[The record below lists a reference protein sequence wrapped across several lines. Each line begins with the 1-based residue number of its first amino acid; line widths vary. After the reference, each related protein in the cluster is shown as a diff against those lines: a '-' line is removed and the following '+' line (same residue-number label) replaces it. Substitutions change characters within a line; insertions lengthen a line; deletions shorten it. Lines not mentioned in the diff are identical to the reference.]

1 MARKRE
7 FRQDKPRSGLLSKL
21 YLTKNQ
27 RRSLGKWTLYGLVLL
42 VLSVLQDV
50 IFCRLRVYGA
60 TTELVPVAIFLICI
74 IEGAQSGSVFALVS
88 GAAYLFSGTAPGVY
102 AMVFIVFAGVA
113 VSVFRQ
119 AYLQK
124 GFGAALFCAA
134 VAMLLYE
141 LSVFGMGLFLGL
153 TIPARFPG
161 FMITTG
167 LSLIAVPVLYPV
179 VLFIGSLGGEAW
191 KE

>member
-7 FRQDKPRSGLLSKL
+7 FRPDKPRSGLLSKL
-21 YLTKNQ
+21 YLTKKQ
-27 RRSLGKWTLYGLVLL
+27 RRSLGKWSLYGLVLL

-60 TTELVPVAIFLICI
+60 TTELVPCAIFLICI
-74 IEGAQSGSVFALVS
+74 VEGAQSGSVFALVA

-102 AMVFIVFAGVA
+102 ALVFIVFAGVA
-113 VSVFRQ
+113 VCVFRQ

-124 GFGAALFCAA
+124 GFGAALSCSA
-134 VAMLLYE
+134 VAMVLYE
-141 LSVFGMGLFLGL
+141 LAVFGMGLFLGL
-153 TIPARFPG
+153 TVPARFPG
-161 FMITTG
+161 FMITAG
-167 LSLIAVPVLYPV
+167 LSLIAAPVLYPI
-179 VLFIGSLGGEAW
+179 VLSIGSLGGEAW